1 MYKLRI
7 KYAKKDSL
15 RFLSHLEVIRT
26 LERASRRAKL
36 PLAFTQG
43 FSPHPR
49 ISFGPPL
56 SVGIS
61 SQTEYADLI
70 LTTEFSLGEALRS
83 LNQSLPAGFEVLAAK
98 YLTASSPSL
107 TEIINLAIYEV
118 AVRGTFSPTK
128 FGRWLKSFLSQDEFL
143 VERQLKDKVTSF
155 NLFDRLISL
164 EGERLT
170 AESLFFKIVLQVGT
184 RGTLRPDEA
193 IKAFSEFCGVEME
206 IVNIERVGL
215 FINRDGTLID
225 PLEDR

>member
-1 MYKLRI
+1 M
-7 KYAKKDSL
+7 
-15 RFLSHLEVIRT
+15 
-26 LERASRRAKL
+26 

-56 SVGIS
+56 SVGIG

-70 LTTEFSLGEALRS
+70 LTTEFSPGEALRS
-83 LNQSLPAGFEVLAAK
+83 LNWSLPAGFEVLAAK
-98 YLTASSPSL
+98 YIPANSPSL

-118 AVRGTFSPTK
+118 TVRGTFSPTK

-143 VERQLKDKVTSF
+143 VERQIKDKTVSF

-164 EGERLT
+164 EGEWLN
-170 AESLFFKIVLQVGT
+170 AESLFFKIVLQVGAK
-184 RGTLRPDEA
+184 GTLRPEEV
-193 IKAFSEFCGVEME
+193 IKAFSEFCGIE
-206 IVNIERVGL
+206 IEIINIERVGL